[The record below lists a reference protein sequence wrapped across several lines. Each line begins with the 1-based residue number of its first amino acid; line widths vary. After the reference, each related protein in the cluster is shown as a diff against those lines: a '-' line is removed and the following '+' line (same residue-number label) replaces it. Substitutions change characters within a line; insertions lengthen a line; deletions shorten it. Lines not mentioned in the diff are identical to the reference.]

1 MSAVYTRSVVGLQ
14 PAVTQKDTCVRTRAH
29 LCAGG
34 AFRKREQVAL
44 DAGID
49 RNHYQVIE
57 SGRSDRRSNNPLNPQ
72 LFTLVKIANA
82 LEWSAIDLLAEPLAY
97 YQAASAGNTSTA
109 VPTLPAR
116 RQLPR

>member
-1 MSAVYTRSVVGLQ
+1 MECSAAELILSKTLARHIRRRREELHKSQ
-14 PAVTQKDTCVRTRAH
+14 
-29 LCAGG
+29 
-34 AFRKREQVAL
+34 EQVAL

-116 RQLPR
+116 RQTPR